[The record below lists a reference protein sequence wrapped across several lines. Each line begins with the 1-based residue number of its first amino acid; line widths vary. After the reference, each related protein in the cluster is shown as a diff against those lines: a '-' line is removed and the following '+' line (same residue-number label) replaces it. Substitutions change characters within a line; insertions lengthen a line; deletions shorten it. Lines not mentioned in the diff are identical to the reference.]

1 MTYLISACDTT
12 FLILNICAFDIN
24 MMLCIILYFCCLILR
39 FPTLE
44 FLDCMIFLVNTLV
57 QIVIKHT
64 LKGQT
69 NHLKLLYNANTVQ
82 I

>member
-12 FLILNICAFDIN
+12 FLILNICAFHIN
-24 MMLCIILYFCCLILR
+24 MMLSIILYFCCLTLS

-57 QIVIKHT
+57 QIKHT
-64 LKGQT
+64 LKDQT
-69 NHLKLLYNANTVQ
+69 NHLKLLYNAYTVQ